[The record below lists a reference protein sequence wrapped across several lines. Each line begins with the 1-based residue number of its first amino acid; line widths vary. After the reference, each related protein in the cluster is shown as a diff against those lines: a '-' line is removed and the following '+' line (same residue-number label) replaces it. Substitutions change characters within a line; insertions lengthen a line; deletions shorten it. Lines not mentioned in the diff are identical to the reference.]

1 MESILEAYFQNEDG
15 RPSWAYVRSIMRWPL
30 AGPPVKLL
38 LDSALGAGH
47 VLVLYAYVDLKQ
59 ADCLNIEEEQ
69 ALGKEIFLIKF

>member
-69 ALGKEIFLIKF
+69 ALGKEIFLI